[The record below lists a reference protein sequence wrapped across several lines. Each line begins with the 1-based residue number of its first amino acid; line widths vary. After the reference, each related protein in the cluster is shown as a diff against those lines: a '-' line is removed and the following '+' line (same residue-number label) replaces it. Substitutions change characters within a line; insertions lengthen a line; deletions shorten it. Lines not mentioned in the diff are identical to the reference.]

1 MVKRVRGWA
10 THQKILL
17 ARSSSTMATRAR
29 RSRRFLFRREWL
41 NVEWSTCLPRV
52 AVLGLVLDVGNE
64 GHVIK

>member
-1 MVKRVRGWA
+1 MVERVRGWA

-17 ARSSSTMATRAR
+17 ARLSSTMTTRAR
-29 RSRRFLFRREWL
+29 RNMRFLFRREWL
-41 NVEWSTCLPRV
+41 GGERGTCLPGV

>member
-29 RSRRFLFRREWL
+29 RNRSCLFRRGWL
-41 NVEWSTCLPRV
+41 DVERGTCLPGV